1 MRERLGGN
9 IRRLAKE
16 HGIAIVLV
24 EHAIELVMKL
34 SDRVIV
40 LNYGKVVAD
49 APPDEVRA
57 NRNVL
62 EAYLGHA

>member
-1 MRERLGGN
+1 
-9 IRRLAKE
+9 
-16 HGIAIVLV
+16 
-24 EHAIELVMKL
+24 MKL

-49 APPDEVRA
+49 APPDEVRG